1 MAIYR
6 GSGGSLDG
14 QTESLSFPVS
24 ISQGGTGQTDANKA
38 FNALAPNQTSKNG
51 RYLKTDGVNTSW
63 DDFDISTA
71 DINGVLP
78 VANGGTGASNVT
90 TARDNLGLE
99 IGVDIPATNGTGAT
113 GTWSISVTGNAATVT
128 DGVYTSGSY
137 SNPSWLTGLD
147 YSKLSGT
154 VPTWNQNT
162 TGTASNVTGTVA
174 IANGGTGATTASNA
188 RVGLLPSYTGNGNKV
203 LALNA
208 GATDVE
214 WTAAGA
220 GAGDVV
226 GPASSTDNAIARF
239 DSTTGRLLQNSVVTV
254 GDTGAVSG
262 VTTLAA
268 STSVTSPIV
277 QATNSAGL
285 ALRNSAGTTQI
296 SMGGGGGDNVTIA
309 VATNINGA
317 NAQIDISPTGTGHVH
332 IKPTGTGSLEIAPT
346 NVGTVDNMTI
356 GATTARAITGTTITA
371 NTGFTGNV
379 TGNVSGTAANVTG
392 TVAIANGGTGATT
405 RQDAMDALAGST
417 TSGQYLRGNGTDVV
431 MSAIQAGDV
440 PTLNQNTT
448 GSAATLTTGRTV
460 AITGDLSYT
469 SGSFDGSGNVTGTG
483 TLATVNSNTGSF
495 GSSTAIPVVTVNG
508 KGLVTAVSTA
518 TVAGGQYFGSAATKA
533 IAYNS
538 NSIAENVTVTS
549 GNNGLSA
556 GPITISGG
564 FAVTVASG
572 SRWVVL

>member
-1 MAIYR
+1 MAIFR
-6 GSGGSLDG
+6 GIGGSLDG
-14 QTESLSFPVS
+14 QTATISLPVA

-38 FNALAPNQTSKNG
+38 FNALVPNQTSKNG
-51 RYLKTDGVNTSW
+51 RYLTTDGTNTSW
-63 DDFDISTA
+63 DNLEISTSDIS
-71 DINGVLP
+71 GVLP
-78 VANGGTGASNVT
+78 VTNGGTGSSDVT

-99 IGVDIPATNGTGAT
+99 IGVDIPANDGTGAT

-214 WTAAGA
+214 WTAAGS
-220 GAGDVV
+220 GSGDVV
-226 GPASSTDNAIARF
+226 GPASATDGAVALF
-239 DSTTGRLLQNSVVTV
+239 DGTTGKLLKNGVV
-254 GDTGAVSG
+254 
-262 VTTLAA
+262 L
-268 STSVTSPIV
+268 
-277 QATNSAGL
+277 
-285 ALRNSAGTTQI
+285 GT
-296 SMGGGGGDNVTIA
+296 A
-309 VATNINGA
+309 
-317 NAQIDISPTGTGHVH
+317 
-332 IKPTGTGSLEIAPT
+332 
-346 NVGTVDNMTI
+346 
-356 GATTARAITGTTITA
+356 ATTASTAYATAAQGTSADTAFADRLKWDGGATDLVAATGRTSLGLGTAATVADNTLVHLAGTETITGDKTFSSTIT
-371 NTGFTGNV
+371 GSISGN
-379 TGNVSGTAANVTG
+379 AANVTG

-405 RQDAMDALAGST
+405 RQGAMDALAGAVTAGS
-417 TSGQYLRGNGTDVV
+417 YLRGDGTDVV
-431 MSAIQAGDV
+431 MSTIQAGDV

-460 AITGDLSYT
+460 AITGDLAYT

-518 TVAGGQYFGSAATKA
+518 TVAGGQYFGTAATKA

-564 FAVTVASG
+564 FAVTVAG
-572 SRWVVL
+572 GARWVVL